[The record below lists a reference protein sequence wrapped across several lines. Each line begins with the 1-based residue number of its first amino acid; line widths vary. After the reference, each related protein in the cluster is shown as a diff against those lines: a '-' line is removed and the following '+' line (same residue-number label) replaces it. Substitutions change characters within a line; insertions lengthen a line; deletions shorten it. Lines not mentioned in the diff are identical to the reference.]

1 MTPMSRGRAG
11 PRDADDRDLLRRL
24 AQRDP
29 EPEPSRVDRDVASEM
44 ADRRS
49 PENAA
54 AHDVQHDHLAAL
66 GVGHVGVAAV
76 RMARRIAGLAEAAE
90 DAGDLE
96 RLAANEGDRTELGV
110 GDDRRAADRLDAARL
125 RKRRHVAPNPSA
137 AEVDGDEPRLEIRGD
152 ERNLSA
158 EVELRERSGR
168 KDERRGPGDECASV
182 HDPNTREPAAEV
194 PLPGAASR
202 LRRLRLHLR
211 PRSRRRH
218 RSSPVGRAPSRSP
231 RRGR

>member
-1 MTPMSRGRAG
+1 
-11 PRDADDRDLLRRL
+11 
-24 AQRDP
+24 
-29 EPEPSRVDRDVASEM
+29 M

-76 RMARRIAGLAEAAE
+76 RMARRIAGLAETAE

-137 AEVDGDEPRLEIRGD
+137 PEVDGDEPRLEIRGD

-158 EVELRERSGR
+158 EVELCERSGR

-182 HDPNTREPAAEV
+182 HDPNTRAPAAGG
-194 PLPGAASR
+194 PATRRR
-202 LRRLRLHLR
+202 LRRRRRRLHRR

-218 RSSPVGRAPSRSP
+218 RSSAGGASAEPKPEERSPIASARRPRAEVAGRA
-231 RRGR
+231 